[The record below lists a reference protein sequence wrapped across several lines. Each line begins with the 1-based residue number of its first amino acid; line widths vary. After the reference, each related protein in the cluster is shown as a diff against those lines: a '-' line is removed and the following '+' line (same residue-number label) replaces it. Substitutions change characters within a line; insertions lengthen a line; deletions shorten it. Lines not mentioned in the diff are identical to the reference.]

1 MITFLTAYTR
11 EADDPE
17 KAVRDIREKLN
28 LETGGRAH
36 SAALLFC
43 YPDFIESGVM
53 EAVCKSLPC
62 EVLGC
67 TSQYFALP
75 GAADEIMLTVT
86 VLTSDDVTFVTGL
99 SDTLSPENSDD
110 QVRALYQKTAAVFTG
125 QPSLIFAMQP
135 KMPNIGD
142 DLLASALDRVCGGAP
157 VFGSCAI
164 NANQKI
170 KAPKIIYQGKAYLDR
185 MALLLLKGPVKPR
198 FFASLFPEQSV
209 LAQDAVITAASGN
222 QIISINNVPAASFL
236 EELGLLRN
244 NSLEVIPA
252 IPLVI
257 DYHDG
262 TSRQVLVLSDV
273 TPEGTLKGS
282 LNVRIG
288 GVLNIGAI
296 TADYVL
302 ESAKTLIRHIKQ
314 DGNNAG
320 LFIFSCFMRTV
331 ILGGN
336 SMAELELIQK
346 ELAGFPAPYIY
357 CCSGGEFCPEY
368 TESGGTR
375 NRLYQYALIACQL

>member
-17 KAVRDIREKLN
+17 KAVGEIREKLN
-28 LETGGRAH
+28 LEINGRAH

-53 EAVCKSLPC
+53 EAVCQSLPC

-86 VLTSDDVTFVTGL
+86 VLTSDDVEFMTGL
-99 SDTLSPENSDD
+99 SEALNPENAGD
-110 QVRALYQKTAAVFTG
+110 QVRALYQKTAAAFSV

-135 KMPNIGD
+135 KMSNMGG
-142 DLLASALDRVCGGAP
+142 DLLSSALYRVCGGTP
-157 VFGSCAI
+157 VFGTCAI
-164 NANQKI
+164 NANQNI
-170 KAPKIIYQGKAYLDR
+170 RIPQIMYQGKAYFDR

-236 EELGLLRN
+236 GELGLLQN
-244 NSLEVIPA
+244 NSLEVTPA
-252 IPLVI
+252 IPLII
-257 DYHDG
+257 DYPDG
-262 TSRQVLVLSDV
+262 KSRQVLVLSDV
-273 TPEGTLKGS
+273 TPEGTVIGS

-302 ESAKTLIRHIKQ
+302 ESAQTLIRHIKQ
-314 DGNNAG
+314 DGNSAG

-336 SMAELELIQK
+336 SMAEIELIQK
-346 ELAGFPAPYIY
+346 ELAGFPAPYLL
-357 CCSGGEFCPEY
+357 CCSGGELCPQY
-368 TESGGTR
+368 AESGGMR